1 MRRAFLLAAL
11 WIVLTDG
18 VGAQVFGFRRPNVWY
33 VQPQPSLGFYLG
45 HSGMDLA
52 AEKTV
57 SDVFC
62 WGAGLDL
69 RFGANFRRLS
79 FNNNLKMRYVESH
92 TTGQIP
98 IKGPSVFE
106 FATRPTYNLLRDT
119 SSAVGVAFQGGW
131 NTALTQET
139 DGGGRTTRKF
149 FDPASI
155 YEGLFISG
163 DAAFGS
169 QRELQVSVQLGYSL
183 QQLKYRS
190 PSDGS
195 GDGSGGQAKENWSG
209 GGSTAF
215 LSVAYNQRE
224 VLSENPQRVI
234 VFFAD
239 MTLKGFRKEPGFSDI
254 KNSRVEASMRVGLN
268 VLEYIDFLTSAEVIY
283 DSNVSPRRE
292 LRTSVSVNFKYNIDL
307 AGGL

>member
-1 MRRAFLLAAL
+1 MRRVFLLAVL
-11 WIVLTDG
+11 WMVLTNCLN
-18 VGAQVFGFRRPNVWY
+18 AQVFGFRRPNVWY
-33 VQPQPSLGFYLG
+33 IQTQPSLGFYLG

-69 RFGANFRRLS
+69 RFGANFRRLA
-79 FNNNLKMRYVESH
+79 FNNSLKLRYVESH
-92 TTGQIP
+92 TSGQLP

-119 SSAVGVAFQGGW
+119 SSALGLAFQGGC

-139 DGGGRTTRKF
+139 DAEGRTTRQF
-149 FDPASI
+149 FDPASV
-155 YEGLFISG
+155 YEGLFLSA
-163 DAAFGS
+163 DAAFGGG
-169 QRELQVSVQLGYSL
+169 RELLVSFQLGYSL
-183 QQLKYRS
+183 QQLVYRF
-190 PSDGS
+190 PSDES
-195 GDGSGGQAKENWSG
+195 GEGLGGQTRANSSG

-215 LSVAYNQRE
+215 LSIAYNQRE
-224 VLSENPQRVI
+224 MFSENQQRQI
-234 VFFAD
+234 AFFAD
-239 MTLKGFRKEPGFSDI
+239 FTIKGFRKEPGFQDI

-268 VLEYIDFLTSAEVIY
+268 LLEFLDFLTSAEVIY

-292 LRTSVSVNFKYNIDL
+292 LRTSLSVNFKYNIDL
-307 AGGL
+307 MGGL